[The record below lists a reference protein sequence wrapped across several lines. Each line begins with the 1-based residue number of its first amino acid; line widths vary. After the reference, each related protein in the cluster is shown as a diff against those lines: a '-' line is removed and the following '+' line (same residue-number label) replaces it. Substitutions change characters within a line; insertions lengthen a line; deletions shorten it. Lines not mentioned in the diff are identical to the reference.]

1 MSQLSPAVTPPSSSR
16 TPVWK
21 MLTLKQESI
30 VVDIF
35 MVVVVRGLYIF
46 LIWRLRFD
54 WKLRNIEFK
63 KFLKYIYI
71 KLSSELIY
79 LPKKRY

>member
-1 MSQLSPAVTPPSSSR
+1 MSPLSPAVTPPSSSR